1 MVKKSAVKSS
11 KSWFKV
17 AVAAVSAA
25 AVAGVVVTAPLSVPQ
40 AAADPEAYKQQPW
53 IDQELLA
60 ANSEGSTFDLESLEV
75 NKIEV
80 VEEKKAEPEKTTES
94 ATGQTAT
101 TASAPPVGEPDPGS
115 AQAVARSYVTD
126 GNEYACLVKLWNRES
141 NWNVYAHNASS
152 GAYGIPQ
159 SLPGSKMASE
169 GADWQTNPDTQIRW
183 GLKYIAGRYGTPCS
197 ALAHSD
203 SRGWY

>member
-1 MVKKSAVKSS
+1 MVKKSSVKSS

-17 AVAAVSAA
+17 AIAAVSAA

-60 ANSEGSTFDLESLEV
+60 ANSEGSTFDLESLQV

-80 VEEKKAEPEKTTES
+80 VEEKKAEPETATES
-94 ATGQTAT
+94 ATGQTVR

-115 AQAVARSYVTD
+115 AQAVARGYVTD